1 MYLQQD
7 WVNVTWMHWFILRG
21 LEAQAFNYR
30 KQLHNVQ
37 ANTMDFYQREA
48 VHGKPC
54 MEGCIFLYQVPPTK
68 CVLLSKCKLSKCIY
82 LACPF
87 LWDFYFEIAVHWNWN
102 VKICIAVTWNAIEKL
117 KLITTTELGTPPKC
131 LLGTRRLSIVTE
143 IDI

>member
-1 MYLQQD
+1 
-7 WVNVTWMHWFILRG
+7 MHWFILHG

-82 LACPF
+82 LAIQRDANGINF
-87 LWDFYFEIAVHWNWN
+87 LLYENTKTRCKKRKSLQGFGIFSNCLH
-102 VKICIAVTWNAIEKL
+102 KICKTSEQDPMVVK
-117 KLITTTELGTPPKC
+117 
-131 LLGTRRLSIVTE
+131 R
-143 IDI
+143 